1 MTKRIKQ
8 YIIALSNQKGGVG
21 KTTITRL
28 LGHILAFLGKKTL
41 LIDTDPQANLTKSLI
56 DSDTSTGLSTS
67 EPGLYESL
75 TGSEYDVIEVIPNL
89 FLLAGSIRL
98 ASLEKTLIGE
108 LDAYTRLKELLE
120 EMLFDEFNYILIDT
134 PPSLGA
140 LTINALTAS
149 QYLIA
154 PLNPAIYSLQ
164 GTNDLMAT
172 VAKVKKNLN
181 PDLSFLGVIVNAYDS
196 HPVITRQIREEIVSS
211 FGDKVFRTTLSRS
224 VKVEEALAARRGLV
238 RGESKVGD
246 EIAAIGE
253 ELVERV
259 EGRVQGRGSR
269 DEDRGKP
276 DPRTAILD
284 PKSPEGL

>member
-1 MTKRIKQ
+1 MPERINHH
-8 YIIALSNQKGGVG
+8 IIALSNQKGGVG

-56 DSDTSTGLSTS
+56 DSD

-75 TGSEYDVIEVIPNL
+75 TGSEYDVIEIIPNL

-98 ASLEKTLIGE
+98 ASLEKSLIGE

-120 EMLFDEFNYILIDT
+120 EMLFDEFTYILIDT

-181 PDLSFLGVIVNAYDS
+181 PDLAFLGVIVNAYDS
-196 HPVITRQIREEIVSS
+196 HPVITRQIREEIVSA

-246 EIAAIGE
+246 EIASIGE
-253 ELVERV
+253 ELISRVERMNA
-259 EGRVQGRGSR
+259 GSGEVSR
-269 DEDRGKP
+269 
-276 DPRTAILD
+276 
-284 PKSPEGL
+284 PEAEEV